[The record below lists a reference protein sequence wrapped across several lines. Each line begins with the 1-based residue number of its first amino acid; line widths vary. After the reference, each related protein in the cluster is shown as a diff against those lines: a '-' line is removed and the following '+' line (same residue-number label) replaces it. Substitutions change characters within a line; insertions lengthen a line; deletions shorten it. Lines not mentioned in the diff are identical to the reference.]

1 MGVKNDISWS
11 ELKEG
16 QDLENREANPH
27 HQEFQGAPPSPPG
40 LFLENFRYNFK
51 FYESENF
58 SDSSLHRLFE
68 SENFRFP
75 FPTKNSLTCGLKCE
89 KLNLIRKS

>member
-1 MGVKNDISWS
+1 MGVKKDISWS

-16 QDLENREANPH
+16 QDLENRAANPH
-27 HQEFQGAPPSPPG
+27 HQEFQGVPPLPT
-40 LFLENFRYNFK
+40 RK
-51 FYESENF
+51 NF

-75 FPTKNSLTCGLKCE
+75 FPTKNSLSCGLKCE

>member
-1 MGVKNDISWS
+1 MGVENDISWS

-16 QDLENREANPH
+16 QDLENRAVKRRGQTVPTTKNSLEYPL
-27 HQEFQGAPPSPPG
+27 SPPG

-58 SDSSLHRLFE
+58 SDSALSIAFSNPKILVFHFL
-68 SENFRFP
+68 
-75 FPTKNSLTCGLKCE
+75 
-89 KLNLIRKS
+89 RKIV

>member
-16 QDLENREANPH
+16 QDLENQATNPH
-27 HQEFQGAPPSPPG
+27 HQESQVYPLSPPG

-51 FYESENF
+51 FYKSENF
-58 SDSSLHRLFE
+58 SDSSLHRIFE

-75 FPTKNSLTCGLKCE
+75 FPTKNSLTWGLKCE